1 MNTPV
6 QTKRSRR
13 MLLLMLCLFMAPL
26 AAAFW
31 LYYGTGWRP
40 ASSTNHGELIQPAR
54 ALPEVALRHTDG
66 AAAGSALLHG
76 KWSLVVVGD
85 GTCGEVCQFT
95 LNYARQT
102 VLGMGRQQIR
112 VQGVWLVT
120 ANCCEQANVQR
131 EQHELLLL
139 NASDASAASLLRLFP
154 EADRERMIF
163 IVDPL
168 GNLMMRYDTRL
179 EPRGLRLDL
188 KQLLDLSQIG

>member
-1 MNTPV
+1 MSAAV
-6 QTKRSRR
+6 QTRKSRLL
-13 MLLLMLCLFMAPL
+13 LLLMLCLFMAPL

-40 ASSTNHGELIQPAR
+40 ASTTNHGELIQPAR
-54 ALPEVALRHTDG
+54 ALPDVALRRIDG
-66 AAAGSALLHG
+66 TAASSALLHG

-85 GTCGEVCQFT
+85 GACDERCQIA

-102 VLGMGRQQIR
+102 VLGLGRQQTR
-112 VQGVWLVT
+112 VQGVWLLT
-120 ANCCEQANVQR
+120 ANCCEHSSVQR

-139 NASDASAASLLRLFP
+139 NASDSAAASLRQLFP
-154 EADRERMIF
+154 ETDRERMIF
-163 IVDPL
+163 VIDPV

-179 EPRGLRLDL
+179 EPKGLRLDL